1 MKAVIAI
8 IPPDRLLSV
17 KSELANIEVFR
28 LSVMDVQG
36 FNSNTSPTS
45 QAKAR
50 ESELMLTRRVQLF
63 IGVNDNFLEPT
74 IEAIQRGAND
84 ENGNSTIEGKIF
96 VLPLLDCVRI
106 RTGER
111 GPEAI

>member
-1 MKAVIAI
+1 MKAIIAI
-8 IPPDRLLSV
+8 IPPDRLVSV
-17 KSELANIEVFR
+17 KSELASIEVFR

-36 FNSNTSPTS
+36 FDSNSPNVSLPQS
-45 QAKAR
+45 R
-50 ESELMLTRRVQLF
+50 ESELMLTRRIQLF

-74 IEAIQRGAND
+74 IEAIQRGAKD

-96 VLPLLDCVRI
+96 ILPMLDCVRI

>member
-1 MKAVIAI
+1 MKVIIAI
-8 IPPDRLLSV
+8 IPPDRLVSV
-17 KSELANIEVFR
+17 KSELAKIEVFR
-28 LSVMDVQG
+28 LSVLDVQG
-36 FNSNTSPTS
+36 FGSNNPVTTHTQS
-45 QAKAR
+45 R
-50 ESELMLTRRVQLF
+50 ESELMLSRRVQLF

-74 IEAIQRGAND
+74 IEAIQRGTKD

-96 VLPLLDCVRI
+96 ILPMLDCIRI